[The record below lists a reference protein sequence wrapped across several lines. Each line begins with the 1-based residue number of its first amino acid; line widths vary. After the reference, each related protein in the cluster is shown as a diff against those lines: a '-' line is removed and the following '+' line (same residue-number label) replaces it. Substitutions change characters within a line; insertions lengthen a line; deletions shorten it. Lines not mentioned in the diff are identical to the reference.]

1 MTVHELLLPRGQDS
15 NYVVRTILLVA
26 LELDDDGAQTAPLGG
41 VVKDLVALEKRRGY
55 ESGKA
60 RHRLY
65 GRGIDPFLFL
75 GDFGDFGSIRGGRF
89 LGNLRLVGGRFSSFG
104 VVLGGVLFSPLP
116 PPRVGILLHRP
127 E

>member
-75 GDFGDFGSIRGGRF
+75 GDFGSIRGGRS